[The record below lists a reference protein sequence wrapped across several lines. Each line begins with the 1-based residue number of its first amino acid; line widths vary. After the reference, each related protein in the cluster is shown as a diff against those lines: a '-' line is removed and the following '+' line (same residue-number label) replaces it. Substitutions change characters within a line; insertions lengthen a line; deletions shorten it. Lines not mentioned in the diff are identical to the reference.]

1 MAAIST
7 SAPAKTILFGEHAVV
22 YGAPAIAVPLKALRV
37 KAIIQPL
44 LASSKSLVFIKG
56 KNTIEQFHIDDL
68 PADNLIKGTFAVFE
82 KETRIR
88 ISPFKLTITSKIPIA
103 AGLGSSAAV
112 AVAIIRALGEFSG
125 IKLSKETV
133 SKIAYQSEVIQHGT
147 PSGIDNSVIAYEE
160 PVYFQKGKGI
170 TYLPI
175 KKKIH
180 LILADSGERT
190 LTRDVVESVRNC
202 MVRNPS
208 LYQNIFDSIG
218 KITNAAKIALE
229 SGHSKQIG
237 ELMTQ
242 NHTLLQ
248 SINVSSPK
256 LDLLI
261 MRANEAGAF
270 GAKLC
275 GGGRGG
281 YMVAISSEE
290 NRSKIVEQLHSISP
304 YVFETSVGGE

>member
-22 YGAPAIAVPLKALRV
+22 YGAPAIAVPLKVLRV

-56 KNTIEQFHIDDL
+56 KSTIEQFYLDDL

-82 KETRIR
+82 KETRIH

-190 LTRDVVESVRNC
+190 LTRDVVDSVRNC

-208 LYQNIFDSIG
+208 VYQNIFDSIG

-229 SGHSKQIG
+229 SGNSKQIG
-237 ELMTQ
+237 ELMAQ

-261 MRANEAGAF
+261 MRATEAGAF

-281 YMVAISSEE
+281 FMVAISSEE
-290 NRSKIVEQLHSISP
+290 NKSKIVEQLHSISP
-304 YVFETSVGGE
+304 YVFETSVGGR